1 MLHCPSE
8 SLQRVASVAIL
19 CFDATCW
26 LPSCRQLCAAIF
38 FFCLLSFN
46 SSSLHQQINLQ
57 QCITNVL
64 LLVVVMLLL
73 SLVFSICVIVL
84 WQITVIEAPVTLWD
98 VHFFS
103 WILYFFFFYSYF
115 FHSIWNYRNVRMVR
129 LHGMHDVTRECA
141 KRQQPATQDER
152 RRTPWDNTLAC
163 IQCSA
168 ASNMHMIPLWPNTAN
183 LHKCYLIH
191 VVIELQQAS
200 MDAVVDMCV
209 VCVSMLCAYAYIY
222 IYVWTKSLSPFR
234 EIRKKKMIV
243 LSLSLSLSLLHT
255 RHSVIVRSL
264 IG

>member
-103 WILYFFFFYSYF
+103 WILYFFFFIRIF
-115 FHSIWNYRNVRMVR
+115 SIQFETIVMYGWWGCMVCTMWHESVRN
-129 LHGMHDVTRECA
+129 DNN
-141 KRQQPATQDER
+141 RQHKTNGAER
-152 RRTPWDNTLAC
+152 RETTHWHAYSAVQHPTCTWFLCDRIQQIC
-163 IQCSA
+163 ISA
-168 ASNMHMIPLWPNTAN
+168 I
-183 LHKCYLIH
+183 
-191 VVIELQQAS
+191 
-200 MDAVVDMCV
+200 
-209 VCVSMLCAYAYIY
+209 
-222 IYVWTKSLSPFR
+222 
-234 EIRKKKMIV
+234 
-243 LSLSLSLSLLHT
+243 
-255 RHSVIVRSL
+255 
-264 IG
+264 